1 MFVSSSRF
9 ISFLYAN
16 ISRREAYV
24 RPLHTCTSQDLSLH
38 PRSLVRNKRTRDSN
52 TLTISVANSNISLIA
67 SSMYIPLPFLFPS
80 SPFPFPSPLP
90 LSHSISGRRPRAR
103 WWGRPVR
110 RTRGGGP
117 YPLAPKRGRTAEA
130 RTIYAH
136 ETHHLCAG
144 ADAWRSEATWSQGW
158 DQRRATFQIRK
169 EWRVCTCICNGFC
182 IVFLYCFILY
192 LVFITLFVKQSQ
204 Q

>member
-9 ISFLYAN
+9 ISFLYSN

-80 SPFPFPSPLP
+80 SPFPFPFPSPLP
-90 LSHSISGRRPRAR
+90 SPPLTLNIREKTPSPMVRKACATYAWWRPLSARSKTGAHRRSSNHIR
-103 WWGRPVR
+103 VR
-110 RTRGGGP
+110 NAS
-117 YPLAPKRGRTAEA
+117 PL
-130 RTIYAH
+130 
-136 ETHHLCAG
+136 
-144 ADAWRSEATWSQGW
+144 
-158 DQRRATFQIRK
+158 RRCRRLAQ
-169 EWRVCTCICNGFC
+169 
-182 IVFLYCFILY
+182 
-192 LVFITLFVKQSQ
+192 
-204 Q
+204 